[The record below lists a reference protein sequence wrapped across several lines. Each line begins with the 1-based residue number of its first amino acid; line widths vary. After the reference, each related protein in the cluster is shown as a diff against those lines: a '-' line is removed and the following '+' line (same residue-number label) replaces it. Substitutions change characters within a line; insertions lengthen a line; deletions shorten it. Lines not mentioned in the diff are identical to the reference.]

1 MLLRLQHRFFCLLCS
16 GLNSQ
21 NEMCLSFLSKAW
33 FNSVFQRV
41 KYSTRF
47 ESWWHMKYLAAIASW
62 IQALCLFNLMGD
74 IAPLFMVCI
83 LPLSSLLCCD
93 PEDPTILCCV
103 LVLFPWRTRS
113 LVQLLSALAQPE
125 GVWTAWESS
134 WQWKETTVPAVQ
146 HAGCCGLSLDSSVAS
161 PYCALPALCLPTQQD
176 AKSQGF
182 LSTFCQKQAEML
194 WGNGKWLL
202 CSSLTS
208 FHVVMGFGAVCWL
221 FEAQGST
228 CCPKWLALFAYFT
241 PLISNSPS
249 PLFHVFL

>member
-103 LVLFPWRTRS
+103 LVLFSWRTRS

-125 GVWTAWESS
+125 GAWTAWESS

-146 HAGCCGLSLDSSVAS
+146 RAGCCGLALDSSVAS

-228 CCPKWLALFAYFT
+228 LP
-241 PLISNSPS
+241 
-249 PLFHVFL
+249 